1 MNSSHMRGMTIGL
14 GTVAAVG
21 LFILALVILAVAPE
35 GLIRLLF
42 LTSFVVGL
50 GAVVT
55 WLVQLSRRG
64 AGRS

>member
-1 MNSSHMRGMTIGL
+1 MRGMTIGL
-14 GTVAAVG
+14 GTVAAAG
-21 LFILALVILAVAPE
+21 LFILALVILMVAPE

-64 AGRS
+64 ARRP